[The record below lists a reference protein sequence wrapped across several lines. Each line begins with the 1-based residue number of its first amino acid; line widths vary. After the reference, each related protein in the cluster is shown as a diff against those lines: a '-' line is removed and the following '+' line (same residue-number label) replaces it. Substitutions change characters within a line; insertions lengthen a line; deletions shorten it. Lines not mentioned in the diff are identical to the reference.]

1 MLARAEKEA
10 GMGAADE
17 GRGASGLAE
26 WNAKGG
32 CAGETLFRVT
42 RDLHRIARKEWSA
55 QIVRTDRPRGL
66 VGSGD
71 WLK

>member
-42 RDLHRIARKEWSA
+42 RRLHRITRK
-55 QIVRTDRPRGL
+55 G
-66 VGSGD
+66 G
-71 WLK
+71 